1 MKRSLSLLCVLAL
14 SLSLASGCAP
24 KQEAPASLASES
36 EAAQEASP
44 ASSEAPSGEGKS
56 IVFAGFPGQEKTF
69 DEIAAA
75 FKEQSGV
82 EVKVNILPRT
92 GYREALIGPLSSGS
106 SEFDA
111 IYIQNPWLAEFAEAG
126 FLEPMDAYLTKEQK
140 QEIKDDQF
148 PDIYSA
154 GIYQD
159 KLWGLPWDLSTFFL
173 FYRTDLIDTPPQTM
187 EEYLEL
193 AKQFTKEL
201 NPDSPTNFGTV
212 LEGSTERVNYQ
223 EWYSF
228 LWSFGGDLFDEN
240 GNPTLNSPEAVASLE
255 FRYGMKNEHG
265 VVPPDVDNYKYP
277 EVLSAFQEGIA
288 PMVLQW
294 NAAYATF
301 ADAEASPKIYDKF
314 AAVPMPA
321 FVAEDGTRRS
331 VPFAKAWYLSVS
343 SFSQKKQEAADFI
356 RFFTGYEGSM
366 ISLRNGAS
374 PGSVKAWNEPEVKE
388 MRPDVDLFKESM
400 GMARMTPNLPELP
413 SIENELGQALSHVLA
428 GSKSAQ
434 QALDEVNEAAVKV
447 LQQSGRLS

>member
-1 MKRSLSLLCVLAL
+1 
-14 SLSLASGCAP
+14 
-24 KQEAPASLASES
+24 
-36 EAAQEASP
+36 
-44 ASSEAPSGEGKS
+44 
-56 IVFAGFPGQEKTF
+56 
-69 DEIAAA
+69 
-75 FKEQSGV
+75 
-82 EVKVNILPRT
+82 
-92 GYREALIGPLSSGS
+92 
-106 SEFDA
+106 
-111 IYIQNPWLAEFAEAG
+111 
-126 FLEPMDAYLTKEQK
+126 
-140 QEIKDDQF
+140 
-148 PDIYSA
+148 
-154 GIYQD
+154 
-159 KLWGLPWDLSTFFL
+159 
-173 FYRTDLIDTPPQTM
+173 M

-388 MRPDVDLFKESM
+388 MRSDVDLFKESM